1 MFTTYYPTSLDDL
14 LRIIIIR
21 VPSDYGTAR
30 QLCNHM
36 CNIQLCLNSV
46 GNVSM
51 ALVEHIVRLRRAF
64 NIHIQIDVVFNVS
77 QKAVFDVFIYR
88 LNALNQDPI
97 NYCTPAFYAQY
108 LLET

>member
-21 VPSDYGTAR
+21 VPNDYGTAINS
-30 QLCNHM
+30 CNHM
-36 CNIQLCLNSV
+36 RNIQDRLDSV
-46 GNVSM
+46 GIISM

-77 QKAVFDVFIYR
+77 QKAVFEIFIYR